1 MGDPAGIGPEVVLKA
16 VAEEEIRKVCIP
28 VIIGDAQLLAH
39 TARTLDLQC
48 GYDIVRKEEPF
59 PDNFS
64 DPVIF
69 HLDNIG
75 GFIEPGIESGAAGKA
90 AAGYI
95 EAAVELCAA
104 GSVDAIA
111 TAPINKRALFLGGYS
126 FPGHT
131 EFLAH
136 LTGAEEYAMA
146 FVAANLRIV
155 LLSTHVPLSEAIR
168 MVERDL
174 IVKIVNLTHRE
185 LQRWGIERP
194 RLAVAAL
201 NPHGAEGGLFGVEEA
216 SEIVPAIE
224 ACRGVDDINVRGP
237 FSADTVFLR
246 ASRGEFDAV
255 IACYHDQAM
264 IPVKCLSFGEA
275 VNVTLGL
282 PFIRT
287 SVDHGTAFE
296 IAGTGAASTYSP
308 GPRHRAHPHLP
319 CRFPLRDA
327 LRFHSL
333 QPIQYISFRL
343 AHCDSFH
350 PLALRLSSGTF
361 YFAQLGISHFA
372 AGQGG
377 VSRRRV
383 KAADSTVTACDIIPP
398 AIKAFGKRLQEN

>member
-16 VAEEEIRKVCIP
+16 VAEAEIRSVCVP

-39 TARTLDLQC
+39 TARTLDLQS
-48 GYDIVRKEEPF
+48 GYDIIRKEERLPQ
-59 PDNFS
+59 DIS
-64 DPVIF
+64 EPVIF

-75 GFIEPGIESGAAGKA
+75 GFIEPGIESGIAGKA

-104 GSVDAIA
+104 GSIDAIA
-111 TAPINKRALFLGGYS
+111 TAPINKRALFLGGFS

-155 LLSTHVPLSEAIR
+155 LISTHVPLAEAIR
-168 MVERDL
+168 MIERDR
-174 IVKIVNLTHRE
+174 IVKIIRLAHRE
-185 LQRWGIERP
+185 LIRWGIERP

-216 SEIVPAIE
+216 AEIVPAIE
-224 ACRGVDDINVRGP
+224 ACRRADDINVQGP

-275 VNVTLGL
+275 VNVTMGL

-287 SVDHGTAFE
+287 SVDHGTAFD
-296 IAGTGAASTYSP
+296 IAGKGLAE
-308 GPRHRAHPHLP
+308 
-319 CRFPLRDA
+319 
-327 LRFHSL
+327 HS
-333 QPIQYISFRL
+333 SMV
-343 AHCDSFH
+343 A
-350 PLALRLSSGTF
+350 
-361 YFAQLGISHFA
+361 
-372 AGQGG
+372 
-377 VSRRRV
+377 
-383 KAADSTVTACDIIPP
+383 
-398 AIKAFGKRLQEN
+398 AIKLAAELSTQAGESCRAVEV

>member
-1 MGDPAGIGPEVVLKA
+1 MRQFANSSSPFGYRPRRSLPRIGITMGDPAGIGPEVVLKA
-16 VAEEEIRKVCIP
+16 VAEDEIRGICVP
-28 VIIGDAQLLAH
+28 VIVGDAQLLAH
-39 TARTLDLQC
+39 TARTLDLQS
-48 GYDIVRKEEPF
+48 GYDVIRQGEPL
-59 PDNFS
+59 PEHLTE
-64 DPVIF
+64 PVIF

-75 GFIEPGIESGAAGKA
+75 GFVEPGIESGIAGKA

-104 GSVDAIA
+104 GSIDAIA

-136 LTGAEEYAMA
+136 LTGSEDCAMA
-146 FVAANLRIV
+146 FVAANLRVV
-155 LLSTHVPLSEAIR
+155 LISTHVPLSEAVR
-168 MVERDL
+168 LVERDR
-174 IVKIVNLTHRE
+174 IIRVINLAHRE
-185 LQRWGIERP
+185 LRRWGIERP

-216 SEIVPAIE
+216 SEIMPAIE
-224 ACRGVDDINVRGP
+224 ACHGIDDINVRGP

-287 SVDHGTAFE
+287 SVDHGTAFD
-296 IAGTGAASTYSP
+296 IAGKGLAE
-308 GPRHRAHPHLP
+308 
-319 CRFPLRDA
+319 
-327 LRFHSL
+327 HS
-333 QPIQYISFRL
+333 SMV
-343 AHCDSFH
+343 A
-350 PLALRLSSGTF
+350 
-361 YFAQLGISHFA
+361 
-372 AGQGG
+372 
-377 VSRRRV
+377 
-383 KAADSTVTACDIIPP
+383 
-398 AIKAFGKRLQEN
+398 AIKLAAELSTNAGESSRAVEV

>member
-1 MGDPAGIGPEVVLKA
+1 MPRIGITMGDPAGIGPEVVLKA
-16 VAEEEIRKVCIP
+16 VAEEEIRRACIP

-39 TARTLDLQC
+39 TARTLDLQS
-48 GYDIVRKEEPF
+48 GYDIVRADEPF
-59 PDNFS
+59 PEHS
-64 DPVIF
+64 EPVIY
-69 HLDNIG
+69 HLGNIS

-90 AAGYI
+90 AGGYI

-104 GSVDAIA
+104 GSIDAVA

-131 EFLAH
+131 EFFAH

-146 FVAANLRIV
+146 FVAGNLRIV
-155 LLSTHVPLSEAIR
+155 LISTHVPLAEAIR
-168 MVERDL
+168 LVERDRL
-174 IVKIVNLTHRE
+174 LKIINLTNRE

-216 SEIVPAIE
+216 SEIIPAIDAGRRE
-224 ACRGVDDINVRGP
+224 DINVQGP

-255 IACYHDQAM
+255 VACYHDQAM

-287 SVDHGTAFE
+287 SVDHGTAFD
-296 IAGTGAASTYSP
+296 IAGKGLAE
-308 GPRHRAHPHLP
+308 
-319 CRFPLRDA
+319 
-327 LRFHSL
+327 HS
-333 QPIQYISFRL
+333 SMV
-343 AHCDSFH
+343 A
-350 PLALRLSSGTF
+350 
-361 YFAQLGISHFA
+361 
-372 AGQGG
+372 
-377 VSRRRV
+377 
-383 KAADSTVTACDIIPP
+383 
-398 AIKAFGKRLQEN
+398 AIKLAAELSTRAGESCRPMEV

>member
-16 VAEEEIRKVCIP
+16 VAEDEVGTVCVPI
-28 VIIGDAQLLAH
+28 IIGDAQLLAH
-39 TARTLDLQC
+39 TARTLDLRC
-48 GYDIVRKEEPF
+48 GYDIIRQGEEI
-59 PDNFS
+59 PDELS

-75 GFIEPGIESGAAGKA
+75 GYVEPGIESGAAGKA

-136 LTGAEEYAMA
+136 LTKSEEYAMA

-155 LLSTHVPLSEAIR
+155 LLSTHVPLAEAIR
-168 MVERDL
+168 MVERER
-174 IVKIVNLTHRE
+174 IIRKIRLADRE
-185 LQRWGIERP
+185 LRRWGIERP
-194 RLAVAAL
+194 RIAVAAL
-201 NPHGAEGGLFGVEEA
+201 NPHGAEGGLFGIEEA
-216 SEIVPAIE
+216 LEIAPAVE
-224 ACRGVDDINVRGP
+224 ACHGTDEINVQGP

-287 SVDHGTAFE
+287 SVDHGTAFD
-296 IAGTGAASTYSP
+296 IAGKGLAEHSSMLAAIK
-308 GPRHRAHPHLP
+308 L
-319 CRFPLRDA
+319 
-327 LRFHSL
+327 
-333 QPIQYISFRL
+333 
-343 AHCDSFH
+343 
-350 PLALRLSSGTF
+350 
-361 YFAQLGISHFA
+361 
-372 AGQGG
+372 
-377 VSRRRV
+377 
-383 KAADSTVTACDIIPP
+383 AADLSNRAGESSRAV
-398 AIKAFGKRLQEN
+398 EV

>member
-1 MGDPAGIGPEVVLKA
+1 MRQPEHSSLNPGPRPRRVLPRIGITMGDPAGIGPEVVLKA

-28 VIIGDAQLLAH
+28 VIIGDAQLIAH
-39 TARTLDLQC
+39 TARTLDLQS
-48 GYDIVRKEEPF
+48 GYDIVRREETF
-59 PDNFS
+59 PEQLS
-64 DPVIF
+64 EPVIF
-69 HLDNIG
+69 HLDNISG
-75 GFIEPGIESGAAGKA
+75 PVEPGIESGAAGKA

-168 MVERDL
+168 MVERDR
-174 IVKIVNLTHRE
+174 IVSRIYLTNRE
-185 LQRWGIERP
+185 LQRWGIEKP

-216 SEIVPAIE
+216 SEIIPAIDS
-224 ACRGVDDINVRGP
+224 CRRDEINVQGP

-246 ASRGEFDAV
+246 APRGEFDGV
-255 IACYHDQAM
+255 IACSQDQAM

-282 PFIRT
+282 PFIRA
-287 SVDHGTAFE
+287 SVDHGTAFD
-296 IAGTGAASTYSP
+296 IAGKGLAE
-308 GPRHRAHPHLP
+308 
-319 CRFPLRDA
+319 
-327 LRFHSL
+327 HS
-333 QPIQYISFRL
+333 SMV
-343 AHCDSFH
+343 A
-350 PLALRLSSGTF
+350 
-361 YFAQLGISHFA
+361 
-372 AGQGG
+372 
-377 VSRRRV
+377 
-383 KAADSTVTACDIIPP
+383 
-398 AIKAFGKRLQEN
+398 AIKLAAELSTQAGESCRAVEG

>member
-16 VAEEEIRKVCIP
+16 VAEGEVRRVCVPI
-28 VIIGDAQLLAH
+28 IIGDAQLLAH
-39 TARTLDLQC
+39 TARTLDLQS
-48 GYDIVRKEEPF
+48 GYDIIRRGERL
-59 PDNFS
+59 PDEIS
-64 DPVIF
+64 EPVIF
-69 HLDNIG
+69 HLDNISG
-75 GFIEPGIESGAAGKA
+75 SIEPGMESGAAGKA

-104 GSVDAIA
+104 GSIDAIA

-155 LLSTHVPLSEAIR
+155 LLSTHVSLSEAIS
-168 MVERDL
+168 MVERDR
-174 IVKIVNLTHRE
+174 IVKTIHLTDRE
-185 LQRWGIERP
+185 LRRWGIEGP

-201 NPHGAEGGLFGVEEA
+201 NPHGGEGGLFGVEEA

-224 ACRGVDDINVRGP
+224 ACHGLEDINVQGP

-287 SVDHGTAFE
+287 SVDHGTAFD
-296 IAGTGAASTYSP
+296 IAGKGLAE
-308 GPRHRAHPHLP
+308 
-319 CRFPLRDA
+319 
-327 LRFHSL
+327 HS
-333 QPIQYISFRL
+333 SMV
-343 AHCDSFH
+343 A
-350 PLALRLSSGTF
+350 
-361 YFAQLGISHFA
+361 
-372 AGQGG
+372 
-377 VSRRRV
+377 
-383 KAADSTVTACDIIPP
+383 
-398 AIKAFGKRLQEN
+398 AIKLAAELSTQAGESCRAVEV

>member
-16 VAEEEIRKVCIP
+16 VAEEEVQRMCVP

-48 GYDIVRKEEPF
+48 GYDIVRRDERLPLHLTE
-59 PDNFS
+59 
-64 DPVIF
+64 PVIF
-69 HLDNIG
+69 HLDNVSG
-75 GFIEPGIESGAAGKA
+75 YIEPGIESGAAGKA
-90 AAGYI
+90 AAQYI

-104 GSVDAIA
+104 GSLDAIA

-136 LTGAEEYAMA
+136 LTGTEEYAMA

-155 LLSTHVPLSEAIR
+155 LLSTHVPLAEAIR
-168 MVERDL
+168 LVERDRL
-174 IVKIVNLTHRE
+174 IKVINLTHRE
-185 LQRWGIERP
+185 LKRWGIERP

-216 SEIVPAIE
+216 AEIVPAVE
-224 ACRGVDDINVRGP
+224 ACRGRDDINVQGP

-246 ASRGEFDAV
+246 ASRGEFDGV
-255 IACYHDQAM
+255 VACYHDQAM

-287 SVDHGTAFE
+287 SVDHGTAFD
-296 IAGTGAASTYSP
+296 IAGKGLAEHSSMTAAITLAVELSN
-308 GPRHRAHPHLP
+308 RAEE
-319 CRFPLRDA
+319 
-327 LRFHSL
+327 
-333 QPIQYISFRL
+333 
-343 AHCDSFH
+343 
-350 PLALRLSSGTF
+350 SG
-361 YFAQLGISHFA
+361 
-372 AGQGG
+372 
-377 VSRRRV
+377 RV
-383 KAADSTVTACDIIPP
+383 VEA
-398 AIKAFGKRLQEN
+398 

>member
-16 VAEEEIRKVCIP
+16 VAEDEIRRVCVP

-39 TARTLDLQC
+39 TARNLGLQS
-48 GYDIVRKEEPF
+48 GYDIVRRDEEF
-59 PDNFS
+59 PEQFS
-64 DPVIF
+64 EPIIY
-69 HLDNIG
+69 HLDNITG
-75 GFIEPGIESGAAGKA
+75 TVEPGVESAAAGKA
-90 AAGYI
+90 AGGYI

-104 GSVDAIA
+104 GNVDAIA

-131 EFLAH
+131 EFFAH

-168 MVERDL
+168 MVERDRM
-174 IVKIVNLTHRE
+174 VKIINLTHRE

-194 RLAVAAL
+194 RLAIAAL

-216 SEIVPAIE
+216 SEIMPAIE
-224 ACRGVDDINVRGP
+224 ASRRLEEIDVQGP

-255 IACYHDQAM
+255 VACYHDQAM

-287 SVDHGTAFE
+287 SVDHGTAFD
-296 IAGTGAASTYSP
+296 IAGRGVAE
-308 GPRHRAHPHLP
+308 
-319 CRFPLRDA
+319 
-327 LRFHSL
+327 HS
-333 QPIQYISFRL
+333 SMV
-343 AHCDSFH
+343 A
-350 PLALRLSSGTF
+350 
-361 YFAQLGISHFA
+361 
-372 AGQGG
+372 
-377 VSRRRV
+377 
-383 KAADSTVTACDIIPP
+383 
-398 AIKAFGKRLQEN
+398 AIKLAAELSMRSGESCRAVEV

>member
-16 VAEEEIRKVCIP
+16 VAEEEVRRVCIP

-39 TARTLDLQC
+39 TARTLDLQS
-48 GYDIVRKEEPF
+48 GYDITRRGEAIPEQL
-59 PDNFS
+59 NEAL
-64 DPVIF
+64 IY

-75 GFIEPGIESGAAGKA
+75 GFVEPGIESGAAGKA

-104 GSVDAIA
+104 GSVDSIA

-136 LTGAEEYAMA
+136 LTGTEEYAMA

-155 LLSTHVPLSEAIR
+155 LLSTHVPLAEAIR
-168 MVERDL
+168 MVERDRL
-174 IVKIVNLTHRE
+174 VRTINLAHRE
-185 LQRWGIERP
+185 LRRWGIDRP

-216 SEIVPAIE
+216 SEMLPAIE
-224 ACRGVDDINVRGP
+224 ACRSIDEVNVQGP

-287 SVDHGTAFE
+287 SVDHGTAFD
-296 IAGTGAASTYSP
+296 IAGKGLAE
-308 GPRHRAHPHLP
+308 
-319 CRFPLRDA
+319 
-327 LRFHSL
+327 HS
-333 QPIQYISFRL
+333 SMV
-343 AHCDSFH
+343 A
-350 PLALRLSSGTF
+350 
-361 YFAQLGISHFA
+361 
-372 AGQGG
+372 
-377 VSRRRV
+377 
-383 KAADSTVTACDIIPP
+383 
-398 AIKAFGKRLQEN
+398 AIKLAAELSTIAGESGRVVEV